1 MSLEG
6 KSSKRKSGAA
16 YRKEKAQIYE
26 EQKLGSFM
34 LNFLQTTETDTP
46 AVLDLTRDICI
57 NPPAVALDL
66 TSDNSL
72 PTVSCLEPCTSV
84 TTLPFTGTSPTPVD
98 GNSLLQSLSH
108 DYSDSEVAEASFLT
122 LFSIDRNPDTFC
134 IEKPAITPTV
144 DACGSNSKDHSSV
157 MYNQS
162 EDNIS

>member
-1 MSLEG
+1 M
-6 KSSKRKSGAA
+6 
-16 YRKEKAQIYE
+16 IDE
-26 EQKLGSFM
+26 ERKLGSFM
-34 LNFLQTTETDTP
+34 LNVLQTTETDTP

-57 NPPAVALDL
+57 DPPAVALDL

-72 PTVSCLEPCTSV
+72 PTVSCLESCTSV
-84 TTLPFTGTSPTPVD
+84 TTLPFMGTSPTPVD

-122 LFSIDRNPDTFC
+122 PFC
-134 IEKPAITPTV
+134 IDSNLCRHFLRSPTV

-162 EDNIS
+162 EDIIGRASRDCRQNYWGH